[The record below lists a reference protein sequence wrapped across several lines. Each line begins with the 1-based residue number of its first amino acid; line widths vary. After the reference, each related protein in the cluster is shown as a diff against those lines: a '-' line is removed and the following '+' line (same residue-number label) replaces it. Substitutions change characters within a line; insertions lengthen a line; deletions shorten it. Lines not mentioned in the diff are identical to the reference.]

1 MSIIE
6 EAKEYQQNFTGINHR
21 ADRVIRKLVTEYE
34 KANKELGQYK
44 QVVEAAGNM
53 IDMYDVSTGVE
64 IARARIFLEEALNQ
78 LSEVK

>member
-34 KANKELGQYK
+34 KAYK
-44 QVVEAAGNM
+44 QVVEAAKDFKKTLC
-53 IDMYDVSTGVE
+53 IDVSIPAVPVIGKLAALV
-64 IARARIFLEEALNQ
+64 EALNQ

>member
-34 KANKELGQYK
+34 KAQYK